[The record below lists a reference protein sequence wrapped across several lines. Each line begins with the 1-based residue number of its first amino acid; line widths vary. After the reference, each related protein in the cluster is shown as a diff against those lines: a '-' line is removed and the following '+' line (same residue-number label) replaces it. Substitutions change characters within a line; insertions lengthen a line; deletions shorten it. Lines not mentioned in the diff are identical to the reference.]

1 LDTRGSETRHSVGD
15 NLTRVTEFG
24 AGWTLLSAI
33 TLFLSLRTPIAAVRI
48 GALTSLGQGPD
59 PWQG

>member
-1 LDTRGSETRHSVGD
+1 M
-15 NLTRVTEFG
+15 
-24 AGWTLLSAI
+24 LSAI
-33 TLFLSLRTPIAAVRI
+33 TLFLSLSAPSASLRT